1 VRLASGE
8 ERRLQPNDLSLR
20 HLLLLG
26 TRVYFFFPPSS
37 LRFHVMTNFSLA
49 SSSSSSS
56 QLCGAQTGSAH
67 TWEKIAGHS
76 CGKYKEEKEKNAD
89 DARVSLQRY
98 MHYYERYIA
107 SHVRRYHASQ

>member
-1 VRLASGE
+1 
-8 ERRLQPNDLSLR
+8 
-20 HLLLLG
+20 
-26 TRVYFFFPPSS
+26 
-37 LRFHVMTNFSLA
+37 MTNSHA

-67 TWEKIAGHS
+67 TWENIAGHS

-107 SHVRRYHASQ
+107 SHFRRYHASQYGWTSQ